1 MNIINKLSSNTQPS
15 QPTFSANRR
24 RFLAVGSRCC
34 QRVLARLAAVKARVE
49 REFGPTT
56 AGNDQ
61 LLRAAVIEAEA
72 LAWQTP
78 YPHLLFPVLAEE
90 KAAEARKWA
99 VHQRAIWERS
109 SPGQPQL
116 QLAA

>member
-1 MNIINKLSSNTQPS
+1 MNIINKPSSNTQPS
-15 QPTFSANRR
+15 QPTFSASRR
-24 RFLAVGSRCC
+24 RFLAVCGRCC
-34 QRVLARLAAVKARVE
+34 QRVLARLAAVKAKVE

-56 AGNDQ
+56 AGYGQ
-61 LLRAAVIEAEA
+61 LLKAAVNEAEA

-99 VHQRAIWERS
+99 AQQRAIWERG